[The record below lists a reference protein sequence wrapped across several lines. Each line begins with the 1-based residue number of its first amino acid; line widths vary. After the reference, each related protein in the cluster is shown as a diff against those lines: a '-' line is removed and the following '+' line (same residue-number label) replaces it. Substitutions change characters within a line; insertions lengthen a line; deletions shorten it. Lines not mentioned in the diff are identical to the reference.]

1 MLGISR
7 RYSWGTVHD
16 RTGLYD
22 FFVRRAR
29 TQKSRTA
36 VRRSLRLS
44 VLVLSLLGIN
54 HRVTLEDASYERA
67 GPRHGAGLLFFG
79 VWGGARSRERAQQ
92 GVVMPLMTMATIYTT
107 EDA

>member
-1 MLGISR
+1 M
-7 RYSWGTVHD
+7 
-16 RTGLYD
+16 
-22 FFVRRAR
+22 
-29 TQKSRTA
+29 
-36 VRRSLRLS
+36 RRSLRLS

-79 VWGGARSRERAQQ
+79 VRRGARSRERAQQ

-107 EDA
+107 EGA